1 MMKSKKLKTK
11 KNYFKKSWEL
21 LLNSFKEFD
30 NRAIHIVLYDLIF
43 FSISFLSLFLFGR
56 YLQNKS
62 IELNLISIDKLIGM
76 PPEELALFSSQL
88 KGFLM
93 AMIIG
98 FLLVAL
104 IVFLSM
110 CIFKALIWFKVAKKK
125 ITLNDISKFTLL
137 NLLWFLIWSV
147 LAVVLFWFMK
157 KQLLAPLFIVIALLM
172 MHFTNLLYIFFSDS
186 KGLGAK
192 LGVIKESFKFGIK
205 KFHLFIFPYF
215 IMLVVFLM
223 ILQLYW
229 LYSFMPE
236 SIQSILTSIILLTYL
251 AWSRMYLYSV
261 VKGMK

>member
-1 MMKSKKLKTK
+1 MKSKKIKTK
-11 KNYFKKSWEL
+11 ENYFKKNWEIL
-21 LLNSFKEFD
+21 LKSFKEFD

-62 IELNLISIDKLIGM
+62 IELNLISIDQLMGL
-76 PPEELALFSSQL
+76 PPEDLVLLSSQL

-93 AMIIG
+93 AIIIG

-110 CIFKALIWFKVAKKK
+110 CIFKALIWFKVVKKK
-125 ITLNDISKFTLL
+125 IELNDISKFTLL

-157 KQLLAPLFIVIALLM
+157 KQLLAPFFIIIALLM
-172 MHFTNLLYIFFSDS
+172 MHFTNLLYIFFTDS
-186 KGLGAK
+186 KGLGAGF
-192 LGVIKESFKFGIK
+192 GVIKESFKFGIK
-205 KFHLFIFPYF
+205 KAHMFILPYF
-215 IMLVVFLM
+215 IMFIVFLAV
-223 ILQLYW
+223 LQLYW

-236 SIQSILTSIILLTYL
+236 GVQSVITSIVILTYL

-261 VKGMK
+261 VKGIEK

>member
-1 MMKSKKLKTK
+1 MKSKKLKTK
-11 KNYFKKSWEL
+11 ETYFKKSWEL
-21 LLNSFKEFD
+21 FLESFKEFD

-43 FSISFLSLFLFGR
+43 FSISFLSLFLFGK

-62 IELNLISIDKLIGM
+62 IELNLIPMDQLIGL

-110 CIFKALIWFKVAKKK
+110 CIFKALIWFKVVKKK
-125 ITLNDISKFTLL
+125 IGLNDISKFTLL
-137 NLLWFLIWSV
+137 NLLWFLIWFV
-147 LAVVLFWFMK
+147 LAVVLFWLMK
-157 KQLLAPLFIVIALLM
+157 KQLLSPFFIVIVLLM
-172 MHFTNLLYIFFSDS
+172 MHFTNLLYIFFTDS
-186 KGLGAK
+186 RSLNA
-192 LGVIKESFKFGIK
+192 IKESFKFGVK
-205 KFHLFIFPYF
+205 KVHLFIFPYF
-215 IMLVVFLM
+215 VMLIVFLVV
-223 ILQLYW
+223 LQLYW

-236 SIQSILTSIILLTYL
+236 SVQSLITSVVLLTYL

-261 VKGMK
+261 VKNISKE